1 MGDRRRPRGTGTI
14 YFRDGGWVALAP
26 QHKRGDKQFRVG
38 SKHSTRAEA
47 ERALDAW
54 LNGTGRIVYR
64 DPKPEKRARRT
75 IA

>member
-1 MGDRRRPRGTGTI
+1 MGERRARRTGTI

-26 QHKRGDKQFRVG
+26 QHKRGDKQFRIA
-38 SKHSTRAEA
+38 KEPTRGKA

-54 LNGTGRIVYR
+54 LNARGRIVHR
-64 DPKPEKRARRT
+64 DVKPEKRARRP